1 MNTPIKN
8 LPAIAA
14 VIVGLAISTSGTA
27 SAATPEG
34 KGASLLMPAAKI
46 QPAHTQTVTGS
57 IKAVHDSCSLC
68 RDVPVVVVD
77 RISKGSKHEER
88 STVMSH
94 QCPACETKITI
105 VGHGKAKTDKAVH
118 TCKADGGK
126 VKSCCGTEPGQ
137 KPVSSRTARQHS

>member
-1 MNTPIKN
+1 MNTPIKD

-34 KGASLLMPAAKI
+34 KGASLLMPAAKV
-46 QPAHTQTVTGS
+46 QPAQTQTVTGS
-57 IKAVHDSCSLC
+57 MKAIHDSCSLC

-126 VKSCCGTEPGQ
+126 AKACCGSEQGQ
-137 KPVSSRTARQHS
+137 KPVSSPKAHQHT